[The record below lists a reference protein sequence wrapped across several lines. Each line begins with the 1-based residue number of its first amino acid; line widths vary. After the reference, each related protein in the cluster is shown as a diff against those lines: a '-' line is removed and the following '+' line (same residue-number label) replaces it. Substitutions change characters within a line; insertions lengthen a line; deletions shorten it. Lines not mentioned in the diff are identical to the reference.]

1 MNSLQMELSNIA
13 DKIKFKELDD
23 VEIIAS
29 KINFPDKEIDE
40 IDTTLPASQQLF
52 YYYKNNPLSTATE
65 VAEAFPNLKPAM
77 VASTTFS
84 LFTRGILE
92 REKSLDGY
100 MYKAKVD
107 TYPRYTPEAR
117 AANIKA
123 ARKKIKREDKPALI
137 TKETK
142 PTVVVNYPKPTA
154 ENILDTMSV
163 RQAFELYKELHA
175 MFGRRHDSND

>member
-1 MNSLQMELSNIA
+1 MNSLQTELEKIA
-13 DKIKFKELDD
+13 
-23 VEIIAS
+23 A
-29 KINFPDKEIDE
+29 KINFPDKELDE
-40 IDTTLPASQQLF
+40 NPIMDKPKPVSELLFLF
-52 YYYKNNPLSTATE
+52 YKHNPLSTATK
-65 VAEAFPNLKPAM
+65 AANAFPHLKPAL

-84 LFTRGILE
+84 LFGRGILE
-92 REKSLDGY
+92 RESGENGFK
-100 MYKAKVD
+100 YKAKVD

-137 TKETK
+137 TKEAK
-142 PTVVVNYPKPTA
+142 PTVVVNNPKPTA